1 MPENDI
7 VEICHKQNITNEGGG
22 DSIVSLQS
30 TDGEGE
36 EASLEIDIKED
47 QKHSSKRLQD
57 SASDTSTKRGADSD
71 SLGTVIVILFALLV
85 VFLLYIANLRPQRR
99 LPKKQEPSPNHS

>member
-1 MPENDI
+1 MPETDI
-7 VEICHKQNITNEGGG
+7 AEDTCQKQDVIHAAGG

-47 QKHSSKRLQD
+47 QKDSSKASQD
-57 SASDTSTKRGADSD
+57 SISDSSTKRGADSD
-71 SLGTVIVILFALLV
+71 SLGTVGVKIFKSVFAFLCEVRILDAD
-85 VFLLYIANLRPQRR
+85 IC
-99 LPKKQEPSPNHS
+99 

>member
-7 VEICHKQNITNEGGG
+7 VEEMCQKQDVNEGGG

-47 QKHSSKRLQD
+47 QKDSSKRSQD
-57 SASDTSTKRGADSD
+57 SISDTSTKRGADSD
-71 SLGTVIVILFALLV
+71 SLGTVSVMIFVLLF
-85 VFLLYIANLRPQRR
+85 VFLLCGINFRR
-99 LPKKQEPSPNHS
+99 QHLLKKQEPSPNHS